1 MATDNAMKF
10 NGTLNNEKRKL
21 NDFLPLW
28 TLVSHFQSISPSVD
42 GHKKH
47 CGFLQFWEIVNRRF
61 DCFPDNGQLYLTLK
75 TFSGQDIFIFNIYT
89 FLKNLFC
96 PFILAKPFL

>member
-1 MATDNAMKF
+1 MIFINSLVNGHRQCHDIQWYFDN
-10 NGTLNNEKRKL
+10 GKRKL

-47 CGFLQFWEIVNRRF
+47 CGFLQF
-61 DCFPDNGQLYLTLK
+61 
-75 TFSGQDIFIFNIYT
+75 
-89 FLKNLFC
+89 
-96 PFILAKPFL
+96 